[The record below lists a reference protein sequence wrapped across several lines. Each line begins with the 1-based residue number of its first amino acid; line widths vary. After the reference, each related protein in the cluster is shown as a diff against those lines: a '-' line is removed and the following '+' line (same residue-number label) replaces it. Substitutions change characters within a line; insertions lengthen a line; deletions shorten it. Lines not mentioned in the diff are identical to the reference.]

1 MTTAETITACL
12 DDESVRAEELLAATA
27 WAIAGRMELSGP
39 VEENLAVDLNEHD
52 QPTRLAAMALCAW
65 ARSVGLHVTALT
77 HGPRSWFAAAL
88 IGVDELLLDGDATSP
103 ETRWAHISRPH
114 RGTTIADHLTAIQ
127 ASAHAAAELLC
138 DTNPENSRRERP
150 GASP

>member
-12 DDESVRAEELLAATA
+12 DDESVRAEELLVATA

-39 VEENLAVDLNEHD
+39 LEENLAVDLNEHD

-88 IGVDELLLDGDATSP
+88 IGVDELLLVKTQLQQKNHWSIP
-103 ETRWAHISRPH
+103 K
-114 RGTTIADHLTAIQ
+114 
-127 ASAHAAAELLC
+127 
-138 DTNPENSRRERP
+138 
-150 GASP
+150 